1 MFNMRF
7 TDPDLL
13 VIQGYFI
20 SSDCIYVAAENR
32 IYSDHKA
39 GNYIE
44 KALPEIS
51 QIKKLYNYDIV
62 P

>member
-1 MFNMRF
+1 MRF
-7 TDPDLL
+7 TKPDLL

-20 SSDCIYVAAENR
+20 SADCIYVAAENK
-32 IYSDHKA
+32 IYSDHKV

-44 KALPEIS
+44 KALPEIR
-51 QIKKLYNYDIV
+51 QIKKLYNYDIG

>member
-1 MFNMRF
+1 MQF
-7 TDPDLL
+7 TKPDLL

-20 SSDCIYVAAENR
+20 SSDCIYVAVEHK
-32 IYSDHKA
+32 IYSDYKA

-44 KALPEIS
+44 KALPEIR
-51 QIKKLYNYDIV
+51 QIKKIYNYDLV